1 MLKTLFTVL
10 VVAACIGI
18 SIAQV
23 SCSTEC
29 LNLATQ
35 IRKADNVFAA
45 ASLYS
50 RFFLDGCNTQC
61 LNQRTQ
67 TTTATTTTTQNTA
80 APSTTTSRII
90 STTTAQDPRI
100 KSD

>member
-1 MLKTLFTVL
+1 MQKTLFTVL
-10 VVAACIGI
+10 VVAACVGI
-18 SIAQV
+18 TTAQV

-35 IRKADNVFAA
+35 IRNADSIFTA

-50 RFFLDGCNTQC
+50 EFFIDGCNIQC

-67 TTTATTTTTQNTA
+67 STTTTTRTTTNTA
-80 APSTTTSRII
+80 TPSTTTSRIM
-90 STTTAQDPRI
+90 STATAQERRI
-100 KSD
+100 KSG